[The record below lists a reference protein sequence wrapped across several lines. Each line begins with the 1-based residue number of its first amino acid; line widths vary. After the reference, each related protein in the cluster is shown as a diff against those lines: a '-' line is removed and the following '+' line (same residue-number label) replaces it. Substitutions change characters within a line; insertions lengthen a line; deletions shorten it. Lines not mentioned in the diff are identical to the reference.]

1 MSLGTL
7 AGGEAWAEQTRTT
20 TTAAPALLFSY
31 KLGKG
36 VALEDPG
43 HRFKLNIKTRL
54 QVRYTGES
62 GDEGAKSQ
70 HGVAIRRARLDV
82 GGYIA
87 SPSIRYRM
95 QLAFSPA
102 DVGLTDAGAQR
113 RVPVL
118 DGYIELK
125 AAQALWVRA
134 GQGKVPFNLERLASS
149 QESRMVDR
157 SLVDGEF
164 TLDRDVG
171 VTVFSDA
178 PTDCGCFGYAAGVYA
193 GEGHSPLGLADPE
206 FLYLGRVEVRP
217 FGKMN
222 HRVFTDFERRSAP
235 ALGLGGAVGYLQGAH
250 FQHGNRSGEF
260 EDGVTED
267 HMYWAADA
275 LFLWQ
280 GLSAQVE
287 AVGRRVLGDAVDRD
301 GFGVYGEVGY
311 LFAALP
317 VAAAG
322 HVGVLVPGADD
333 SALSKRREAGVGFQY
348 FLGAEDAH
356 PTSTALRL
364 GADYFQRW
372 VAGEAHVHQVRV
384 QLEATL

>member
-1 MSLGTL
+1 
-7 AGGEAWAEQTRTT
+7 
-20 TTAAPALLFSY
+20 
-31 KLGKG
+31 
-36 VALEDPG
+36 
-43 HRFKLNIKTRL
+43 
-54 QVRYTGES
+54 
-62 GDEGAKSQ
+62 
-70 HGVAIRRARLDV
+70 
-82 GGYIA
+82 
-87 SPSIRYRM
+87 
-95 QLAFSPA
+95 
-102 DVGLTDAGAQR
+102 
-113 RVPVL
+113 
-118 DGYIELK
+118 
-125 AAQALWVRA
+125 
-134 GQGKVPFNLERLASS
+134 
-149 QESRMVDR
+149 
-157 SLVDGEF
+157 
-164 TLDRDVG
+164 
-171 VTVFSDA
+171 
-178 PTDCGCFGYAAGVYA
+178 
-193 GEGHSPLGLADPE
+193 
-206 FLYLGRVEVRP
+206 
-217 FGKMN
+217 
-222 HRVFTDFERRSAP
+222 
-235 ALGLGGAVGYLQGAH
+235 
-250 FQHGNRSGEF
+250 
-260 EDGVTED
+260 
-267 HMYWAADA
+267 MYWAADA